1 MSRKILVFDT
11 ETTGLPPRGARPE
24 QTSLW
29 EACRVVEFAWEIIDS
44 ATGVVEDTGTCIVRP
59 NGEYKIPKEAS
70 NIHGITTAKAE
81 AAGIAREDWL
91 VILRRLLAQVDTL
104 VAHNLSFDLNVVAA
118 ELYRA
123 GDREVAD
130 DMTRKT
136 RFCTM
141 RAGTKPRQKW
151 PKLGELYQS
160 IFGEAPSG
168 QLHRAE
174 VDVAACRAIYRHF
187 MQHPETI
194 NNA

>member
-1 MSRKILVFDT
+1 MSKVLIFDT
-11 ETTGLPPRGARPE
+11 ETTGLPPRGVRPDQIE
-24 QTSLW
+24 MW
-29 EACRVVEFAWEIIDS
+29 NECRVVEFAWEVVDS
-44 ATGVVEDTGTCIVRP
+44 VTGKVEDAGSCIVRP
-59 NGEYKIPKEAS
+59 GGEYKIPKVAS

-81 AAGIAREDWL
+81 AEGVCRTEWL
-91 VILRRLLAQVDTL
+91 AILQRLLPQVSTL

-123 GDREVAD
+123 DNRELAD
-130 DMTRKT
+130 AMTRKM

-151 PKLGELYQS
+151 PKLVELYGA

-168 QLHRAE
+168 QMHRAGA
-174 VDVAACRAIYRHF
+174 DVAACRAIYLHF